1 MVGLKEKRMKV
12 ISVINQKGGV
22 GKTQTSINLAVGLS
36 RKGYSVL
43 LIDADAQGNATSY
56 FDKKVNDINLS
67 KFVEKEFV
75 NQNPLIWLEETLGDA
90 IYEHD
95 INDILL
101 GNCEIENAIYS
112 TDYENLNILPSTET
126 RLINTDQLIKASNKM
141 QHNRLKKALRSVR
154 KKYDYIVIDN
164 APTFNT
170 ITLNTLFA
178 SDEVI
183 IPLKIGRF
191 ELAGFIKTMNEL
203 ENLMNDFECFYK
215 VFILFNMIPRGK
227 RPLHSAFIKKIRQ
240 LFCVIEKFY
249 EVNVLE
255 TTIGYQEAV
264 ASKSAMSCQLL
275 MDTKSRVAD
284 DYKNLAE
291 EILKKG

>member
-1 MVGLKEKRMKV
+1 MKS

-36 RKGYSVL
+36 RKGYKVL

-67 KFVEKEFV
+67 KFIEKEF
-75 NQNPLIWLEETLGDA
+75 NDNDPLQWLEKTLGDA
-90 IYEHD
+90 IYEYD
-95 INDILL
+95 INDVLL
-101 GNCEIENAIYS
+101 NDCHINDAIYD
-112 TDYENLNILPSTET
+112 TEYENLCILPSTET
-126 RLINTDQLIKASNKM
+126 RLINTDQLIKAANKM
-141 QHNRLKKALRSVR
+141 QHNRLKKALRDIR
-154 KKYDYIVIDN
+154 KDFDYVVIDN

-178 SDEVI
+178 SDEII

-215 VFILFNMIPRGK
+215 IFILFNMIPRGK
-227 RPLHSAFIKKIRQ
+227 RPLYSAFIEKMRTIFKQ
-240 LFCVIEKFY
+240 NEKFY
-249 EVNVLE
+249 EVDILE

-275 MDTKSRVAD
+275 MDTKSKVAD
-284 DYKNLAE
+284 DYKKFAE
-291 EILKKG
+291 EISKKG

>member
-1 MVGLKEKRMKV
+1 MKV

-36 RKGYSVL
+36 RKGYKVL
-43 LIDADAQGNATSY
+43 LIDGDAQGNATSY
-56 FDKKVNDINLS
+56 FDKKVNEINLNR
-67 KFVEKEFV
+67 FVEKQV
-75 NQNPLIWLEETLGDA
+75 NDEKPLKWLEETLGDA

-95 INDILL
+95 INDVLL
-101 GNCEIENAIYS
+101 GNCEISKAIYT
-112 TDYENLNILPSTET
+112 TDYGNLDMLPSTET
-126 RLINTDQLIKASNKM
+126 RLINTDQLIKASNKL
-141 QHNRLKKALRSVR
+141 QHNRLKKALREVR
-154 KKYDYIVIDN
+154 KEYDYVVIDN

-178 SDEVI
+178 SNEII

-215 VFILFNMIPRGK
+215 IYILFNMIPRGK
-227 RPLHSAFIKKIRQ
+227 RPLYKAFIEKVKQ
-240 LFCVIEKFY
+240 LFNCNDNFY
-249 EVNVLE
+249 TVKVLE

-275 MDTKSRVAD
+275 VDTKSKIAD
-284 DYKNLAE
+284 DYKSLAD
-291 EILKKG
+291 EIDREMGE

>member
-1 MVGLKEKRMKV
+1 MKV

-36 RKGYSVL
+36 RKGHSVL

-56 FDKKVNDINLS
+56 FDKKVNDINLT

-112 TDYENLNILPSTET
+112 TDYENLSILPSTET

-191 ELAGFIKTMNEL
+191 ELSGFIKTMNEL

-227 RPLHSAFIKKIRQ
+227 RPLHSAFIQKIRQ
-240 LFCVIEKFY
+240 LFYINEKFY

-284 DYKNLAE
+284 DYKSLAE